1 MNRYCKVSLSVGRV
15 TLCQCQIYSCILLVL
30 SLQVWWVSAMFNQRR
45 MTRPSWSFD
54 SYVIRHFIIR
64 WFRGMIFQVLEYFC
78 LWNCDIHTWWH
89 KSGKTARLLRVWC
102 AQILLCGKAVAA
114 GLSGS
119 LSVITSVIDSAI
131 DVVSGVLM
139 WWSNR
144 AVKKRNP
151 YCYPQG
157 IVVGLQG

>member
-1 MNRYCKVSLSVGRV
+1 M
-15 TLCQCQIYSCILLVL
+15 
-30 SLQVWWVSAMFNQRR
+30 
-45 MTRPSWSFD
+45 
-54 SYVIRHFIIR
+54 
-64 WFRGMIFQVLEYFC
+64 
-78 LWNCDIHTWWH
+78 
-89 KSGKTARLLRVWC
+89 
-102 AQILLCGKAVAA
+102 AA

-119 LSVITSVIDSAI
+119 LSVITSVIDSAV

-157 IVVGLQG
+157 VIITHSLLVHFISKRLQQTMMC